1 MAYNP
6 SGMRGVS
13 NWLDDKCKLHQDG
26 WFRSSIHAGWHAAAG
41 VTASVNA
48 YVKSDGLL
56 NPGDQSQ
63 AKREFARAK
72 EQWDRVDN
80 NKFGRTK
87 DSK

>member
-6 SGMRGVS
+6 SGMRGFS
-13 NWLDDKCKLHQDG
+13 NWLDDKCKLH
-26 WFRSSIHAGWHAAAG
+26 G

-48 YVKSDGLL
+48 YVKSNGLL

>member
-26 WFRSSIHAGWHAAAG
+26 WIRSSIHAGWHATAG
-41 VTASVNA
+41 VAASVNA
-48 YVKSDGLL
+48 YVKSDGWL